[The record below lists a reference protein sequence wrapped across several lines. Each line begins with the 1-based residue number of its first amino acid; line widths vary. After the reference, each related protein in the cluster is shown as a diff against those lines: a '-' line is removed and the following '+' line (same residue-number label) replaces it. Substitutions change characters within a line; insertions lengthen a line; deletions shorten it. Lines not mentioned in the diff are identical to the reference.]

1 LKYQPQFPKRFGCIQ
16 DAKAFCRVFFDW
28 YNQHHHHLG
37 IGLMTPNQVHYG
49 QANDV
54 YNARQATLIQAFQ
67 ASPERFVN
75 KPPQPPQLPTA
86 VWINPPSNLPH
97 TQA

>member
-1 LKYQPQFPKRFGCIQ
+1 
-16 DAKAFCRVFFDW
+16 
-28 YNQHHHHLG
+28 
-37 IGLMTPNQVHYG
+37 MTPNQVHYG

-67 ASPERFVN
+67 ANPERFVN